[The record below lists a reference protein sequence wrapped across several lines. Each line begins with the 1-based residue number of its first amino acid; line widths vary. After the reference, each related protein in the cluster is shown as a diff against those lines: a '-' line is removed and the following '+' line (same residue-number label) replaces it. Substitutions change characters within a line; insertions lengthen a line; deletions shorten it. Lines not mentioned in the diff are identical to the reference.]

1 MNNRRIC
8 WLLLLLVLA
17 LLAPAAPSKAATPG
31 YRTGFARWRAADA
44 GFERWQTSGTAR
56 ATDGTLRLDL
66 AGAASGSD
74 PYPAGGYEGHS
85 YYNGSNF
92 RVGEALGPI
101 VPTGFA
107 ASEAIASWNATTPPG
122 TWLETL
128 VRARIGTRWTKW
140 YSLGVWASD
149 SSTVERHSVGGQAD
163 ADGTVRVDT
172 LVLGKKTRADALQL
186 KLRLFSA
193 NEATPAVRN
202 AGLAFSTAP
211 ARPARLAPGTPARW
225 GRSLAV
231 PSCSQMVYP
240 DGGEVWCSPTAT
252 SMVLGYWDRDAGP
265 CAPRVAAAVDGVY
278 DWRYGG
284 HGNWSFNVAYAAGA
298 EREGYVARF
307 SSLAQV
313 EPWVAAG
320 VPVVISYAWR
330 KGTLSGAPAGS
341 SSGHIA
347 VLAGF
352 DAKGN
357 PVVNDPA
364 AADDASV
371 QRVYNRAQLER
382 LWLEHSGGTVYLIFP
397 ADADMPVL

>member
-1 MNNRRIC
+1 MPHRLIRC
-8 WLLLLLVLA
+8 LLVLLVSA
-17 LLAPAAPSKAATPG
+17 LLAPVASAQPAAPA
-31 YRTGFARWRAADA
+31 YRTGFAHWRAADG
-44 GFERWQTSGTAR
+44 GFDRWRLSGTAR
-56 ATDGTLRLDL
+56 AADGTLWLDH
-66 AGAASGSD
+66 AGAAAGSD
-74 PYPAGGYEGHS
+74 PYPAGGYEGRS
-85 YYNGSNF
+85 YYSGGDF
-92 RVGEALGPI
+92 RVGEALGP
-101 VPTGFA
+101 VTPTGFA
-107 ASEAIASWNATTPPG
+107 AAEAIASWNAVTPSG

-128 VRARIGTRWTKW
+128 IRARVGARWTTW

-172 LVLGKKTRADALQL
+172 LVLGKKARADALQL

-193 NEATPAVRN
+193 SDAVPVVRN
-202 AGLAFSTAP
+202 IGLAFSTTP
-211 ARPARLAPGTPARW
+211 ARPARLAPGDPARW
-225 GRSLAV
+225 NRSLDV
-231 PSCSQMVYP
+231 PECSQMVYP

-252 SMVLGYWDRDAGP
+252 SMTLGYWAGDGEA
-265 CAPRVAAAVDGVY
+265 CAPRVAAAVQGVY

-284 HGNWSFNVAYAAGA
+284 HGNWPFNVAYAAA
-298 EREGYVARF
+298 AQREGYVVRF

-330 KGTLSGAPAGS
+330 RGTLAGAPAGS
-341 SSGHIA
+341 SAGHLA
-347 VLAGF
+347 VLTGF

-357 PVVNDPA
+357 PLVNDPA
-364 AADDASV
+364 AADDHSV

-397 ADADMPVL
+397 NDAEVPAL